1 MTALC
6 QQSFKKEIIP
16 VPALMPYICGK
27 FWNMDQRIEKIRA
40 KIEPLKQAII
50 NHKLYAVMEDIE
62 DVRIFMQHHVYAV
75 WDFMSLLKS
84 LQFNLT
90 CTSVPWFPKGD
101 GEASY
106 LINEIVTGEESDIT
120 PDGVRMSHF
129 EMYLKAM
136 EQAGASTEPV
146 QEFLKVL
153 QESRNLL
160 PAFEAANLPVSV
172 RDFMTFTFHVIATDQ
187 PHLLAA
193 VFCFGREDLIPGM
206 FYSLVNDISEGQPE
220 NITLFKYYLERHI
233 EVDGGIHSELALQMT
248 ARLCGENEEYWK
260 QAEAAVSA
268 ALQFRINLWNGVH
281 DAIVARKN

>member
-1 MTALC
+1 
-6 QQSFKKEIIP
+6 
-16 VPALMPYICGK
+16 MPYICAK

-62 DVRIFMQHHVYAV
+62 DIRIFMQHHVYAV

-136 EQAGASTEPV
+136 EQSGASTAPV
-146 QEFLKVL
+146 HEFLKVL

-160 PAFEAANLPVSV
+160 PAFEAANLPPTV

-248 ARLCGENEEYWK
+248 ARLCGDNEEYWK